1 LTAGPQISFSS
12 AMPTVNERLADH
24 FVKAAGIAGVYA
36 DARSAVGAVDAV
48 GIERDR
54 TE

>member
-1 LTAGPQISFSS
+1 
-12 AMPTVNERLADH
+12 MPTVNERLADH

-36 DARSAVGAVDAV
+36 GARSAVGAVDAV

-54 TE
+54 TGIEKC